1 MWEVED
7 KPVIV
12 LTALCSTFPSHMI
25 IEGVYFLIQELLL
38 FFQWCWW
45 VFI

>member
-12 LTALCSTFPSHMI
+12 LPPLDYTFRLFRI
-25 IEGVYFLIQELLL
+25 IQGVYFLIQELLL
-38 FFQWCWW
+38 FSP
-45 VFI
+45 